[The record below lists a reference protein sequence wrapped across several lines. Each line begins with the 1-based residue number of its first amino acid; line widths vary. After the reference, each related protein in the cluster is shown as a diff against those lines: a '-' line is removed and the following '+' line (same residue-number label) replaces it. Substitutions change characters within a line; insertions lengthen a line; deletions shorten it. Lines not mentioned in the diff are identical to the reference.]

1 MIGARR
7 RVGAARARQPGKA
20 LIAPGGWV
28 FLVNDTHDFL
38 SWQFG
43 LKRWSRA
50 QRRRVAEILA
60 ERQKLIGSAPYLMFI
75 SPEKSVA
82 YREYLPRRLD
92 RLKLSRHRPA
102 VLMTAMAPRAVRYMA
117 DAFDRLKRFGLLY
130 FRGDT
135 HVNWL
140 GAYHLYRIA
149 IETVR
154 EAGIATPA
162 PKTYGEMRSW
172 VAGMEGDVYV
182 QIDEA
187 QKAEF
192 EVEAR
197 LGRPR
202 GAMLELTIALSIR
215 DDEVKARTVEIPQDY
230 AEIFDGRELIIK
242 EQDDKSLPTAVVFRD
257 STATLSIDFL
267 AEHFS
272 RSVYVWHE
280 GDVVADFLERERPD
294 VVLHFVAERFL
305 AVYPATQA
313 LSRLPRNRPADL
325 SEKV

>member
-7 RVGAARARQPGKA
+7 RVGAAKARQVGKA
-20 LIAPGGWV
+20 LIAQGGWV

-43 LKRWSRA
+43 LKRWARSERD
-50 QRRRVAEILA
+50 RVAAILA
-60 ERQKLIGSAPYLMFI
+60 ERQRLIGSAPYLMFI

-82 YREYLPRRLD
+82 YREYLPLGLD
-92 RLKLSRHRPA
+92 RLTLSRHRPA
-102 VLMTAMAPRAVRYMA
+102 ILMTAMAPKDVRYVA
-117 DAFDRLKRFGLLY
+117 EAFDRLKRFGLLY

-149 IETVR
+149 IEAVR
-154 EAGIATPA
+154 EAGIATHP

-172 VAGMEGDVYV
+172 IAGMEGDVYV

-187 QKAEF
+187 QKDEF
-192 EVEAR
+192 EAEAK
-197 LGRPR
+197 LGRAR
-202 GAMLELTIALSIR
+202 GTMLELTIALSVR
-215 DDEVKARTVEIPQDY
+215 DDEVKARTVEVPHDY

-280 GDVVADFLERERPD
+280 GDVLADFIERERPD

-305 AVYPATQA
+305 AVYPASRP
-313 LSRLPRNRPADL
+313 LSRLPRIA
-325 SEKV
+325 S

>member
-7 RVGAARARQPGKA
+7 RVAAAKARQAGKA

-50 QRRRVAEILA
+50 ERDRVAATLV
-60 ERQKLIGSAPYLMFI
+60 ERQRLIGPAPYLMLI

-82 YREYLPRRLD
+82 YREWLPMGLD

-102 VLMTAMAPRAVRYMA
+102 LALTAMAPRAVTYVA
-117 DAFDRLKRFGLLY
+117 DAFERLKRLGLLY

-149 IETVR
+149 IEAVR
-154 EAGIATPA
+154 LAGIATHP

-172 VAGMEGDVYV
+172 IAGMEGDIYV
-182 QIDEA
+182 QIDED

-192 EVEAR
+192 EAEAA
-197 LGRPR
+197 LGRAR
-202 GAMLELTIALSIR
+202 GTMLELTIALSIR
-215 DDEVKARTVEIPQDY
+215 DEEVKARTVEIPPDY

-280 GDVVADFLERERPD
+280 GDVVADFIERERPD

-305 AVYPATQA
+305 AVYPTTQP
-313 LSRLPRNRPADL
+313 LSRLPPKPA
-325 SEKV
+325 

>member
-7 RVGAARARQPGKA
+7 RVEAAKARQAGKA

-50 QRRRVAEILA
+50 ERDRVAATLA
-60 ERQKLIGSAPYLMFI
+60 ERRRLIAPAPYLMFI

-82 YREYLPRRLD
+82 YREWLPLGLD
-92 RLKLSRHRPA
+92 RLRLSRRRPA
-102 VLMTAMAPRAVRYMA
+102 VLLAAMAPQAVRYLA
-117 DAFDRLKRFGLLY
+117 HAFEPLKRFGLLY

-140 GAYHLYRIA
+140 GAYHLYRLA
-149 IETVR
+149 IEAAR
-154 EAGIATPA
+154 EAGISTPPA
-162 PKTYGEMRSW
+162 KTYGEMRAW
-172 VAGMEGDVYV
+172 IAGMEGDVYV
-182 QIDEA
+182 QIDEG

-192 EVEAR
+192 EAEAR
-197 LGRPR
+197 HGRAR
-202 GAMLELTIALSIR
+202 GTMLELTIALSVR
-215 DDEVKARTVEIPQDY
+215 DDELKARTIEIPQDY
-230 AEIFDGRELIIK
+230 AEVFDGRELIIK
-242 EQDDKSLPTAVVFRD
+242 EQDDKTLPTAVVFRD

-280 GDVVADFLERERPD
+280 GDVIADFIEREKPD

-305 AVYPATQA
+305 AAYPSTQP
-313 LSRLPRNRPADL
+313 LSRLPPK
-325 SEKV
+325 ST